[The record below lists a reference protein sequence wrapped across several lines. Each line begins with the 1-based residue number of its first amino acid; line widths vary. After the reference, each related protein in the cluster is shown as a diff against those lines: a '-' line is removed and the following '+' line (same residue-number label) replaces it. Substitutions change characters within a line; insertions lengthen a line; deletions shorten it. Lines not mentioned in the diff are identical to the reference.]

1 MDGTAIII
9 ILAIAGVAS
18 VLLFALKGLLDQVPD
33 VIDSAGKA
41 RDAWHRLKK
50 PEVPEPDRSQSGA
63 PRNRCG
69 AVYVTGRRESG
80 AVAPRSTD
88 FSTAFA
94 IFCASIATSRKVP
107 LMGVT

>member
-41 RDAWHRLKK
+41 RDAWHRFKK
-50 PEVPEPDRSQSGA
+50 PELSPSADDEEPPVSA
-63 PRNRCG
+63 
-69 AVYVTGRRESG
+69 
-80 AVAPRSTD
+80 
-88 FSTAFA
+88 
-94 IFCASIATSRKVP
+94 
-107 LMGVT
+107 

>member
-41 RDAWHRLKK
+41 RDAWHRFKK
-50 PEVPEPDRSQSGA
+50 PNLPPQADDGEPPA
-63 PRNRCG
+63 
-69 AVYVTGRRESG
+69 A
-80 AVAPRSTD
+80 A
-88 FSTAFA
+88 
-94 IFCASIATSRKVP
+94 
-107 LMGVT
+107 